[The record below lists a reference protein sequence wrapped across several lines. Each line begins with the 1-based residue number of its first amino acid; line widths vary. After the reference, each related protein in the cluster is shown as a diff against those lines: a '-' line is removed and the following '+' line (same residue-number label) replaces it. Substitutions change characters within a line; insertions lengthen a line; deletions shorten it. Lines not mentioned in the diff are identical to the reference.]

1 MATDNSQPNKPDV
14 TTAITDKPSFKGYS
28 MSELRYQRAL
38 TALQMEF
45 CKSKI
50 YGNYDKVKKFRI
62 LPSPSSAS
70 SSWVAKFLTG
80 LSYTDYALLGFST
93 FSTVR
98 KIFKFF
104 RKKK

>member
-1 MATDNSQPNKPDV
+1 MATDNSQNTTNPDV
-14 TTAITDKPSFKGYS
+14 SATTKNSFKGYS

-50 YGNYDKVKKFRI
+50 SGNCDKVKKFRF
-62 LPSPSSAS
+62 LPSPSSANA
-70 SSWVAKFLTG
+70 SWVGKFLTG

-93 FSTVR
+93 FSTIR
-98 KIFKFF
+98 KVLRFF